1 MDSKIE
7 VILASNSPRRRELL
21 KEIFENF
28 KVMPQN
34 VEEASL
40 QVDPAK
46 YVMSIAEQ
54 KLNNLD
60 KKYLD
65 SLIISSDTIV
75 YFDDQIL
82 GKPKDISDAINMLE
96 KLSGKAHSVYT
107 GICVAYKGQRIID
120 FEKSQVIFK
129 NLKKEDILNYVTN
142 KNPLD
147 KAGSYGIQD
156 DEVVDYYSGS
166 YSNIVGLPMEKLKEI
181 LNKFE
186 LTI

>member
-54 KLNNLD
+54 KLNGLD

-65 SLIISSDTIV
+65 SLIISSDTIARQTQ
-75 YFDDQIL
+75 YAASWQIL
-82 GKPKDISDAINMLE
+82 LRQG
-96 KLSGKAHSVYT
+96 
-107 GICVAYKGQRIID
+107 R
-120 FEKSQVIFK
+120 
-129 NLKKEDILNYVTN
+129 
-142 KNPLD
+142 
-147 KAGSYGIQD
+147 
-156 DEVVDYYSGS
+156 
-166 YSNIVGLPMEKLKEI
+166 
-181 LNKFE
+181 
-186 LTI
+186 